1 MDGFGLGAV
10 HNPPVLLGTRPSGGY
25 RTILTLKPS
34 TTRPF
39 FSAVSRGGLNVFLG
53 YVAMFRL
60 RVRFGMC
67 AVGSPVDALL

>member
-1 MDGFGLGAV
+1 MDGFELGTV
-10 HNPPVLLGTRPSGGY
+10 RNPPVLLGTRLSGGY
-25 RTILTLKPS
+25 RMVLTLKPS
-34 TTRPF
+34 ATRPF

-67 AVGSPVDALL
+67 AASSPADALL